1 VDFKTLNYKHNDRV
15 LGLKM
20 WDTAGQER
28 FQSITRNYYSG
39 AHLIIVFFDVTFQQT
54 FVDVRQ
60 WVSSVKDSL
69 VDPPPMLLLGNK
81 KDLTEKRLV
90 QDNTAQNIADVFGAS
105 YMTVSAK
112 TGENVADAFMLMIK
126 LIEAAEEKGLY
137 QQSSKQPQE
146 AVTVAKPTKVVKS
159 SSASSGSGCCGS

>member
-1 VDFKTLNYKHNDRV
+1 MLVMHACVSLHISRFHFKF
-15 LGLKM
+15 
-20 WDTAGQER
+20 R

-126 LIEAAEEKGLY
+126 
-137 QQSSKQPQE
+137 
-146 AVTVAKPTKVVKS
+146 
-159 SSASSGSGCCGS
+159 